1 MSQQAPPPR
10 PSDPISTY
18 FRVSRGAWYGFLFA
32 LPVLLGYELL
42 EWLFGSRVINGAD
55 AIVRAMLALL
65 GPRERSVT
73 MLVLVAVAGLLCW
86 LFDGSRKATQLH
98 EFRPRYFLWMFT
110 ESLIYAISLGPAI
123 NHILGLLSGGV
134 GLQMGGGGGGP
145 IFALTMSLGAGI
157 YEELV
162 FRVLLL
168 GGLVLLLES
177 VFKMD
182 GLLAWVVGVVISSVI
197 FSLFHYAP
205 FGMEPFEFG
214 SFIFRFV
221 AGGLLATLYAARGF
235 GIAVWSHALYDV
247 LVFALSG

>member
-10 PSDPISTY
+10 PADPISTY

-32 LPVLLGYELL
+32 LPVLLAYELL

-55 AIVRAMLALL
+55 AIVRAMLSVL
-65 GPRERSVT
+65 GPRERSIT

-98 EFRPRYFLWMFT
+98 EFRPRYFIWMFT
-110 ESLIYAISLGPAI
+110 ESLVYALSLGPAV
-123 NHILGLLSGGV
+123 NHIMGLLSGGA
-134 GLQMGGGGGGP
+134 GLQMGPGGGGP

-168 GGLVLLLES
+168 GGLVLLLENL
-177 VFKMD
+177 FKMER
-182 GLLAWVVGVVISSVI
+182 LLAWVVGVVISSVI

-205 FGMEPFEFG
+205 FGMESFEFG

-247 LVFALSG
+247 LVFALGG